1 MASSII
7 SMCVRLLAGQIPPS
21 THLRLLTGAAPPRE
35 TPTLPSYFKQQ
46 LLKPQLKTYMWGKG
60 KLLQSAKGPDPA
72 ALGNLPNIPQLLSS
86 ETNPMALNQT
96 LGGIQ

>member
-7 SMCVRLLAGQIPPS
+7 SVCVCLLAGQIPPS
-21 THLRLLTGAAPPRE
+21 TRLKLLTGAAPPGE

-46 LLKPQLKTYMWGKG
+46 LLEPQLKMYMWGKG
-60 KLLQSAKGPDPA
+60 KFLQSAKGPEPA
-72 ALGNLPNIPQLLSS
+72 VLGNLPSIPQLLSS

-96 LGGIQ
+96 LGGI